1 MQWAW
6 RLGCLKALIVFTQRE
21 VAELFGEGGLGTY
34 AFDYAVRKKF
44 IAREYLADNIW
55 TFDPSG
61 ETRGSRYN
69 IASKQKQSLSVA
81 RTWCFIREKSLEKP
95 TKPDKI
101 LEQLVDA
108 QFASATLLFFSPW
121 GPPYERYKQGSSQ
134 IREADPEIATLR
146 ELNEIFSFFRRE
158 GYKLEFLLMPTD
170 SYGTEINPL
179 PQDFVR
185 EYYLEVEKVASAMLD
200 KCSVLTMKTWSAIRE
215 ERKSRYVELR
225 RDAELNFSV
234 YVKEGDFERAKKAA
248 IVYRGDPRAYC
259 IERVV
264 EGKLIAEV
272 YDPIKISLARRQKDV
287 LDGPLKRLY
296 IVQNRTPWLRGENDG
311 R

>member
-1 MQWAW
+1 M
-6 RLGCLKALIVFTQRE
+6 
-21 VAELFGEGGLGTY
+21 
-34 AFDYAVRKKF
+34 
-44 IAREYLADNIW
+44 DNIW
-55 TFDPSG
+55 TFNPSG

-69 IASKQKQSLSVA
+69 LSSKLKQSLSVA
-81 RTWCFIREKSLEKP
+81 RTWRFIREKSFEKP

-108 QFASATLLFFSPW
+108 QFASVPLLFFSPW
-121 GPPYERYKQGSSQ
+121 GPPYERYKQRSSQ

-146 ELNEIFSFFRRE
+146 ELNEIFSFFCRE

-185 EYYLEVEKVASAMLD
+185 EYYLEVERAASAILD
-200 KCSVLTMKTWSAIRE
+200 KSTTLTVKAWSTIRE
-215 ERKSRYVELR
+215 ERKPRYAELR
-225 RDAELNFSV
+225 LDAERNFSV

-248 IVYRGDPRAYC
+248 TVYRGDPRAYC
-259 IERVV
+259 LERIV

-296 IVQNRTPWLRGENDG
+296 IVQNRTPWLRGENNE